1 MATKKR
7 KTTKTKSG
15 SGTTGKKIMAEAK
28 RIRRDSPNMKWQTA
42 VSRSAKKLSREG
54 KI

>member
-7 KTTKTKSG
+7 KTTKTK